1 METIGFIPNSIYW
14 LGNKLLKG
22 LEQLHDVASPL
33 NKTVN
38 YFTVLFTRDATRS
51 DFPTLFLERT
61 LPVFEKTQ
69 KTPE

>member
-38 YFTVLFTRDATRS
+38 YFTVLFTRDATCS
-51 DFPTLFLERT
+51 DFPTLFFKEPYRFLKKQE
-61 LPVFEKTQ
+61 